1 MVGIIRSVATG
12 DQSRPA
18 SDRSACRPAVKLLE
32 QYERLAA
39 KYGVRLPPNRLADL
53 DRKRD
58 AGTITSN
65 DLPASLRAEFP
76 GQFAGMTL
84 DDIRMACAL

>member
-1 MVGIIRSVATG
+1 MG
-12 DQSRPA
+12 DDTRPA
-18 SDRSACRPAVKLLE
+18 FDRTVCRTAIKLLE

-39 KYGVRLPPNRLADL
+39 KYGARLPANRLADL

-76 GQFAGMTL
+76 GQFAGKTL
-84 DDIRMACAL
+84 GEIRLICAL

>member
-1 MVGIIRSVATG
+1 MGTAF
-12 DQSRPA
+12 RPA
-18 SDRSACRPAVKLLE
+18 SDRSACRAAIKLLE

-39 KYGVRLPPNRLADL
+39 KYGVRLPANRLADL
-53 DRKRD
+53 DQKRD
-58 AGTITSN
+58 AGTITSG

-76 GQFAGMTL
+76 GQFAGKTL